1 MRRKDCVRVVEP
13 ANVAGSHRSAS
24 LVASQAMR
32 AKPASARSFGVHAW
46 RYRGRAAARHINGV
60 PASRR
65 ADSVGV
71 LFFLIPLALVVVTA
85 AVLAF
90 RWALADGQFDDLD
103 TPSLRVLTDDAASTA
118 IDGCTTR

>member
-1 MRRKDCVRVVEP
+1 M
-13 ANVAGSHRSAS
+13 
-24 LVASQAMR
+24 
-32 AKPASARSFGVHAW
+32 
-46 RYRGRAAARHINGV
+46 
-60 PASRR
+60 
-65 ADSVGV
+65 GV

-103 TPSLRVLTDDAASTA
+103 TPSLRVLVDDAAHPATAAAA